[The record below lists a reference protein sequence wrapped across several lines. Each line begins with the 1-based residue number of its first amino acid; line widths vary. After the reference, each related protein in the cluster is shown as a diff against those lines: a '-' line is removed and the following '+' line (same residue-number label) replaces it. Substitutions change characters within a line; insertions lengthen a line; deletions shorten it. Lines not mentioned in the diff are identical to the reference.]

1 MLHEVGAV
9 KKAGLRTLFRAHSL
23 LMHCPLARNA
33 LFCVSIPGIA
43 VYALTLPLWEKLAEL
58 EEKELLGY
66 WGEEYKRFMEKR
78 GPFSAQVKQNRSL
91 KSQKERKPLN
101 SPGLSIWG
109 KMKRDYTLYLFA
121 AIGSFLIVYIA
132 LPLIVI
138 FAKQSTDWGML
149 IKTLRDA
156 YVIEA
161 LKNSLLTA
169 TATALI
175 ALFFGVPLGY
185 VLARKEFP
193 GKSLVQAIVDVPIVI
208 PHSVVGIM
216 LLVTFSSAILDNYT
230 GIIAAMLF
238 VSASFSINAAR
249 DGFLAV
255 DEKLENVAR
264 TLGASR
270 LKAFFSISLPMAFP
284 SIASGAIMTWA
295 RAISEVGAILIVA
308 YYPKTA
314 QVLVM
319 EYFNNYG
326 LRASR
331 PISVILIA
339 ISLTIFVLLRWLV
352 GRTSHASR

>member
-1 MLHEVGAV
+1 MG
-9 KKAGLRTLFRAHSL
+9 
-23 LMHCPLARNA
+23 
-33 LFCVSIPGIA
+33 
-43 VYALTLPLWEKLAEL
+43 
-58 EEKELLGY
+58 
-66 WGEEYKRFMEKR
+66 
-78 GPFSAQVKQNRSL
+78 
-91 KSQKERKPLN
+91 
-101 SPGLSIWG
+101 
-109 KMKRDYTLYLFA
+109 RDYTLYFFA
-121 AIGSFLIVYIA
+121 ALGSFLIVYIA
-132 LPLIVI
+132 LPLVVI
-138 FAKQSTDWGML
+138 LVKQAADLEML
-149 IKTLRDA
+149 VKTLHDS

-161 LKNSLLTA
+161 LINSLTTA

-175 ALFFGVPLGY
+175 ALLFGVPLGY

-216 LLVTFSSAILDNYT
+216 LLVTFSSAILDSYT

-238 VSASFSINAAR
+238 VSAPFAINAAR

-255 DEKLENVAR
+255 DEELEYVAR

-270 LKAFFSISLPMAFP
+270 LRAFFSVALRIAFP

-331 PISVILIA
+331 PISVILIVM
-339 ISLTIFVLLRWLV
+339 SLTVFVILRWLV
-352 GRTSHASR
+352 GRKANA

>member
-1 MLHEVGAV
+1 
-9 KKAGLRTLFRAHSL
+9 
-23 LMHCPLARNA
+23 
-33 LFCVSIPGIA
+33 
-43 VYALTLPLWEKLAEL
+43 
-58 EEKELLGY
+58 
-66 WGEEYKRFMEKR
+66 
-78 GPFSAQVKQNRSL
+78 
-91 KSQKERKPLN
+91 
-101 SPGLSIWG
+101 
-109 KMKRDYTLYLFA
+109 MKRDYTVAFFA
-121 AIGSFLIVYIA
+121 LMGSFIVLYIA
-132 LPLIVI
+132 IPLIVI
-138 FAKQSTDWGML
+138 FLKQASDWGML
-149 IKTLRDA
+149 VKTLHDEL
-156 YVIEA
+156 VIKA

-175 ALFFGVPLGY
+175 SLLFGVPLGY
-185 VLARKEFP
+185 VLARKDFK

-216 LLVTFSSAILDNYT
+216 LLVTFSSAILDSYA

-238 VSASFSINAAR
+238 VSAPFAINAAR

-255 DEKLENVAR
+255 DEELEHVAR

-270 LKAFFSISLPMAFP
+270 LRAFFSIALPMAFP
-284 SIASGAIMTWA
+284 AIASGAIMTWA

-331 PISVILIA
+331 PISVILIVM
-339 ISLTIFVLLRWLV
+339 SLTIFVVLRWLV
-352 GRTSHASR
+352 GRRANAGS